1 MIKTKP
7 ATDDYRDNFDRIF
20 SKKTPMKTF
29 RIPVDIRGKFKDA
42 DDAERQASDFMR
54 AAIRDFGATYG
65 ITTAEF
71 PVGYPT
77 EPEE

>member
-7 ATDDYRDNFDRIF
+7 ATSEYRDNFDRIF
-20 SKKTPMKTF
+20 SKEVPMKSF
-29 RIPVDIRGKFKDA
+29 RIPIDLRGKFKDA
-42 DDAERQASDFMR
+42 EEAERKVADFMR
-54 AAIRDFGATYG
+54 AAIRDIGPSYN
-65 ITTAEF
+65 ILSAEF